1 MGSSPN
7 TPRSFMPPPDDD
19 DRPPP
24 KKPKPKPRPGAE
36 LSAKRGVAKLKAD
49 LKEPVA

>member
-7 TPRSFMPPPDDD
+7 APRSDLPPRDDD
-19 DRPPP
+19 DRPP
-24 KKPKPKPRPGAE
+24 KKPRPKPRPGAE

-49 LKEPVA
+49 LKEPA